1 MAATLRAF
9 LLVVSTITLLPLLHD
24 LVPAERPVALLETV
38 VLPVVHHG
46 VQHRT
51 DVLQTARRELVV
63 VLSVTGGRRR
73 KHDEVST
80 SAAWPTLDRI
90 IMGGAKV
97 MANLVRESELGDL
110 GGHPAVVVDE
120 GDDARVEAS
129 LGGVVDSVDI
139 LGVGFVL
146 LTDAT
151 ACATS
156 RGDPSEAKGPSREV
170 PVGEDV
176 GEAEFLVVLLRM
188 QVQKV
193 GHVNVGQAELLVLP
207 VVPVMAVGVIE
218 DLDPIHV
225 ESVPGVSVLPLGKLG
240 VPVDPVDRLDVLGD
254 HAQDLLLRLLLVPLL
269 FVHVLPQQWISLDE
283 ERAGLLVVWRLQS
296 PLHSLS
302 TLCVLVLG
310 TGVFL
315 GLTCAPTLLFSLSP
329 LLLLGDFLRGKLAS
343 GIRSS
348 SLNCSHPSLDAW
360 RAPTTWSNAS
370 QLEG

>member
-1 MAATLRAF
+1 M
-9 LLVVSTITLLPLLHD
+9 
-24 LVPAERPVALLETV
+24 
-38 VLPVVHHG
+38 
-46 VQHRT
+46 
-51 DVLQTARRELVV
+51 
-63 VLSVTGGRRR
+63 
-73 KHDEVST
+73 
-80 SAAWPTLDRI
+80 
-90 IMGGAKV
+90 
-97 MANLVRESELGDL
+97 
-110 GGHPAVVVDE
+110 
-120 GDDARVEAS
+120 
-129 LGGVVDSVDI
+129 
-139 LGVGFVL
+139 
-146 LTDAT
+146 
-151 ACATS
+151 
-156 RGDPSEAKGPSREV
+156 GPSREV
-170 PVGEDV
+170 SIGEDI

-218 DLDPIHV
+218 DLDSIHV

-240 VPVDPVDRLDVLGD
+240 VPVDPVGRLDVLGD

-269 FVHVLPQQWISLDE
+269 FVHMLPQQWISLDE
-283 ERAGLLVVWRLQS
+283 ERAGLFVVWRFQS

-302 TLCVLVLG
+302 SLCVLVLG

-315 GLTCAPTLLFSLSP
+315 GLTRATTLLFTLPPLLP

-370 QLEG
+370 QLPVWMQAYVVVVVNHRMM

>member
-1 MAATLRAF
+1 M
-9 LLVVSTITLLPLLHD
+9 
-24 LVPAERPVALLETV
+24 
-38 VLPVVHHG
+38 
-46 VQHRT
+46 
-51 DVLQTARRELVV
+51 
-63 VLSVTGGRRR
+63 
-73 KHDEVST
+73 
-80 SAAWPTLDRI
+80 
-90 IMGGAKV
+90 
-97 MANLVRESELGDL
+97 
-110 GGHPAVVVDE
+110 
-120 GDDARVEAS
+120 
-129 LGGVVDSVDI
+129 
-139 LGVGFVL
+139 
-146 LTDAT
+146 
-151 ACATS
+151 
-156 RGDPSEAKGPSREV
+156 GPSREV
-170 PVGEDV
+170 PIGEDI
-176 GEAEFLVVLLRM
+176 GEAELLVVLLRM

-240 VPVDPVDRLDVLGD
+240 VPVDSVDRLDVLGD

-283 ERAGLLVVWRLQS
+283 ERAGLFVVWRFQS

-315 GLTCAPTLLFSLSP
+315 GLTRAATLLFTLPP

-343 GIRSS
+343 GICSS

-360 RAPTTWSNAS
+360 RTPTTWSNAS
-370 QLEG
+370 QLPIWMQAYVVVVVNHRMM